1 MLKLKRHDDFDF
13 YNGDIEI
20 FDNNRFDY
28 YLPII

>member
-1 MLKLKRHDDFDF
+1 MLLKRHDDFDLF
-13 YNGDIEI
+13 DGDIEI

>member
-1 MLKLKRHDDFDF
+1 MLLKRHDDFDI

-20 FDNNRFDY
+20 NNNRFDC